1 MNPNAASFSFNA
13 GAADW
18 TPGGFSAPPPAA
30 PPAPPRRPRRRRRR
44 ARRRATRSGSPCSPS
59 PGRPRRRRLLGS
71 PDELLKEESLWPL
84 MKLDSFGL
92 GAMAAAIDEAAA
104 APADAAAPTEPEPA
118 AAKEEPEEEVAEEE
132 VVVEEDPREHL
143 NVVFIG
149 HVDAGKSTLSGN
161 MLYLTGFV
169 DKRTIEKYERE
180 AKQRNRESWFL
191 AFIMDTN
198 EEERAKGK
206 TVEVGRAPFETEV
219 KRYTILDAPGHKSYV
234 PHMISGAAQA
244 DVGILVISARRGEFE
259 TGFERGGQTREHAM
273 LCKTLGVRF
282 LLVVINKMDDPT
294 VQWKKE
300 RYDECVSKLKP
311 FLKTCGFIIRKE
323 VKFMPISGL
332 VGSNVLNQ
340 VDAAVCPWWQA
351 CVDAG
356 DHNTTDATLIG
367 CLDKL
372 TIEGRSAESPV
383 RIPVLDRF
391 YERGTMVMGKVES
404 GRIAKGMK
412 LTIMPTKQEVKV
424 EQVYVNETTPVFS
437 AKPGENVSFKV
448 SGAAIEEICKG
459 FVLCSAPVCRAVNK
473 FTCQLA
479 LVELLEHRPIF
490 TSGYTCMLHAHTCE
504 TEVTCSKL
512 LSQVNAKVKPKPG
525 APPRPICFAKQGAVV
540 IAQLSVPETICLEV
554 FEDMNQL
561 GRFTLRDEGK
571 SIAIGKI
578 ISLDE

>member
-30 PPAPPRRPRRRRRR
+30 PPAPPAAPAAPPAPGPEESDPLWVAVLAVAGGDR
-44 ARRRATRSGSPCSPS
+44 AEAK
-59 PGRPRRRRLLGS
+59 RLLGS

-132 VVVEEDPREHL
+132 VALVEEDPREHL

-161 MLYLTGFV
+161 MLYLTGF
-169 DKRTIEKYERE
+169 
-180 AKQRNRESWFL
+180 
-191 AFIMDTN
+191 
-198 EEERAKGK
+198 EERAKGK

-332 VGSNVLNQ
+332 
-340 VDAAVCPWWQA
+340 A

-448 SGAAIEEICKG
+448 SARPSRRSARA
-459 FVLCSAPVCRAVNK
+459 VLCSAPVCRAVNK

>member
-30 PPAPPRRPRRRRRR
+30 PPAPPAAP
-44 ARRRATRSGSPCSPS
+44 AAPPA
-59 PGRPRRRRLLGS
+59 PGPEESDPLWVAVLAVAGGDRVEAKRLLGS

-132 VVVEEDPREHL
+132 EVALVEEDPREHL

-294 VQWKKE
+294 VQWKKK
-300 RYDECVSKLKP
+300 S
-311 FLKTCGFIIRKE
+311 
-323 VKFMPISGL
+323 
-332 VGSNVLNQ
+332 
-340 VDAAVCPWWQA
+340 A
-351 CVDAG
+351 
-356 DHNTTDATLIG
+356 TTT
-367 CLDKL
+367 
-372 TIEGRSAESPV
+372 
-383 RIPVLDRF
+383 
-391 YERGTMVMGKVES
+391 RGTMVMGKVES

-490 TSGYTCMLHAHTCE
+490 TSGYTCMLHAHTSE

-512 LSQVNAKVKPKPG
+512 LSQVNAKVKPMPG

-561 GRFTLRDEGK
+561 GRFTLRDEGT

>member
-1 MNPNAASFSFNA
+1 M
-13 GAADW
+13 
-18 TPGGFSAPPPAA
+18 
-30 PPAPPRRPRRRRRR
+30 
-44 ARRRATRSGSPCSPS
+44 
-59 PGRPRRRRLLGS
+59 
-71 PDELLKEESLWPL
+71 
-84 MKLDSFGL
+84 
-92 GAMAAAIDEAAA
+92 
-104 APADAAAPTEPEPA
+104 
-118 AAKEEPEEEVAEEE
+118 
-132 VVVEEDPREHL
+132 
-143 NVVFIG
+143 
-149 HVDAGKSTLSGN
+149 
-161 MLYLTGFV
+161 
-169 DKRTIEKYERE
+169 
-180 AKQRNRESWFL
+180 
-191 AFIMDTN
+191 
-198 EEERAKGK
+198 
-206 TVEVGRAPFETEV
+206 
-219 KRYTILDAPGHKSYV
+219 
-234 PHMISGAAQA
+234 
-244 DVGILVISARRGEFE
+244 
-259 TGFERGGQTREHAM
+259 
-273 LCKTLGVRF
+273 
-282 LLVVINKMDDPT
+282 
-294 VQWKKE
+294 
-300 RYDECVSKLKP
+300 
-311 FLKTCGFIIRKE
+311 
-323 VKFMPISGL
+323 
-332 VGSNVLNQ
+332 
-340 VDAAVCPWWQA
+340 
-351 CVDAG
+351 
-356 DHNTTDATLIG
+356 IG